1 MKRKI
6 KNVGRDKLRMFS
18 RRRYGSN
25 YSFIS
30 SVGFKQKFSD
40 YALSFYVRNV
50 VAVNYNR
57 FSYVLFFDAN
67 FYSSRTLCWVDDYF
81 IFGILGYRNC
91 LYFEAKSLTER
102 KPILTFVYRWSKE
115 NLITSFSAFLRC
127 SENK

>member
-6 KNVGRDKLRMFS
+6 KNVGRDRLRIFS

-57 FSYVLFFDAN
+57 FSYVLFLTQTSIPRGPYVGSMIISYLVF
-67 FYSSRTLCWVDDYF
+67 LGIEIVF
-81 IFGILGYRNC
+81 I
-91 LYFEAKSLTER
+91 
-102 KPILTFVYRWSKE
+102 
-115 NLITSFSAFLRC
+115 LRQ
-127 SENK
+127 NR

>member
-6 KNVGRDKLRMFS
+6 KNVGRDKLRVFS

-30 SVGFKQKFSD
+30 PVGFEQKFSD
-40 YALSFYVRNV
+40 YALSFYVRDV
-50 VAVNYNR
+50 VAVNRNR
-57 FSYVLFFDAN
+57 FSYVLYLDTN
-67 FYSSRTLCWVDDYF
+67 FHSSRTIRWFNDYF
-81 IFGILGYRNC
+81 ILGILGYRNC
-91 LYFEAKSLTER
+91 LYFKAKSLTER